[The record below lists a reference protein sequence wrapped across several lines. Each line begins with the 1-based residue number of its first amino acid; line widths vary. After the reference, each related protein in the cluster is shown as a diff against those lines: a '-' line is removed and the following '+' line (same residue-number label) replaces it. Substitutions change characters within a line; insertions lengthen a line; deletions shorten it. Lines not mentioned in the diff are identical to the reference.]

1 MSPRISSENTPTV
14 MVLSSAGETKT
25 SAYRNS
31 FQDSVKANSAAQ
43 ITTGTATGSRIRTRV
58 WSRLQPSSMAHS
70 SISRGTVRKYPSS
83 SQVQNGT
90 RNVGYVTTS
99 AHRLSE
105 RPSRFTTVLRGRK
118 SSDGG
123 TR

>member
-43 ITTGTATGSRIRTRV
+43 ITPGTATGSRIRTSVCR
-58 WSRLQPSSMAHS
+58 RLQPASMAHS
-70 SISRGTVRKYPSS
+70 SISPGTLRKDPSS
-83 SQVQNGT
+83 SQGQNGT
-90 RNVGYVTTS
+90 RDGGYVTTS
-99 AHRLSE
+99 AHQPSE
-105 RPSRFTTVLRGRK
+105 EPTPLTTGV
-118 SSDGG
+118 
-123 TR
+123 